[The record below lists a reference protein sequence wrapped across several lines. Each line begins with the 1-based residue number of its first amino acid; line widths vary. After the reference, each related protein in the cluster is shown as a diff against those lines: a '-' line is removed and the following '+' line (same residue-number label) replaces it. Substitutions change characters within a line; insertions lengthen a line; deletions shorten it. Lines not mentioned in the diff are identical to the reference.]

1 MQVIE
6 TIDEM
11 KTLVKEWKK
20 QGLSIGFV
28 PTMGY
33 LHSGHL
39 SLIKAARQNDKLVV
53 SIFVNPLQFGANE
66 DLDKYPRDLQQDT
79 QLCEKEKVD
88 VLFVPSVAQMYPAG
102 FSTFVD
108 MNSLTDKLCGASR
121 KGHFKG
127 VCTILTK
134 FFNII
139 KPNKAYFG
147 QKDAQQCAVVR
158 QMVSDLN
165 MSVALEIC
173 PIVRENDGLA
183 KSSRNVYLSET
194 ERKAALVLSRAI
206 FLGERLVKSGEKSAK
221 VVEEAMQKELSSEKL
236 ARTDYVAVVDANTM
250 QSIERIQGDV
260 LGAIAVYIGK
270 TRLIDNFLLRD
281 LK

>member
-39 SLIKAARQNDKLVV
+39 SLIKAARKNDKLVV

-66 DLDKYPRDLQQDT
+66 DLDKYPRDLQKDT

-102 FSTFVD
+102 FSAFVD
-108 MNSLTDKLCGASR
+108 MHSLTDKLCGASR

-165 MSVALEIC
+165 MSVELEIC

-183 KSSRNVYLSET
+183 KSSRNVYLNEA

>member
-6 TIDEM
+6 NINEI
-11 KTLVKEWKK
+11 KSIVKEWKK
-20 QGLSIGFV
+20 QNLSIGFV
-28 PTMGY
+28 PTMGF

-39 SLIKAARQNDKLVV
+39 SLIKAARKHDKLVV

-66 DLDKYPRDLQQDT
+66 DLDKYPRDLQKDSA
-79 QLCEKEKVD
+79 LCEKEGVD

-102 FSTFVD
+102 FSSFVD
-108 MNSLTDKLCGASR
+108 MHSLTDKLCGASR

-127 VCTILTK
+127 VCTVLTK
-134 FFNII
+134 FFNLI
-139 KPNKAYFG
+139 KPDEAYFG

-165 MSVALEIC
+165 MSVEIEIC

-183 KSSRNVYLSET
+183 KSSRNVYLSEA
-194 ERKAALVLSRAI
+194 ERKAALVLSRAV
-206 FLGERLVKSGEKSAK
+206 FLGEKLVKNGEKSAK
-221 VVEEAMQKELSSEKL
+221 VIEEAMRQELASEKL
-236 ARTDYVAVVDANTM
+236 ARIDYVAIVNANTI
-250 QSIERIQGDV
+250 QSVQEIKGDI

-270 TRLIDNFLLRD
+270 TRLIDNFLLRGVR
-281 LK
+281 

>member
-194 ERKAALVLSRAI
+194 ERKAALVLSKAI
-206 FLGERLVKSGEKSAK
+206 FLGEKLVKSGEKSAK

-236 ARTDYVAVVDANTM
+236 ARTDYVAIVDANTI

>member
-11 KTLVKEWKK
+11 KALVKEWKK

-39 SLIKAARQNDKLVV
+39 SLIKAARKNDKLVV

-102 FSTFVD
+102 FSAFVD
-108 MNSLTDKLCGASR
+108 MHSLTDKLCGASR

-165 MSVALEIC
+165 MSVELEIC

-183 KSSRNVYLSET
+183 KSSRNVYLNEA
-194 ERKAALVLSRAI
+194 ERKAALVLSKAI
-206 FLGERLVKSGEKSAK
+206 FLGEKLVKSGEKSAK

-236 ARTDYVAVVDANTM
+236 ARTDYVAIVDANTI

>member
-6 TIDEM
+6 SVDEI
-11 KTLVKEWKK
+11 KSIIKEWKK
-20 QGLSIGFV
+20 QNLSIAFV
-28 PTMGY
+28 PTMGF

-39 SLIKAARQNDKLVV
+39 SLIKAARKHDKLVV
-53 SIFVNPLQFGANE
+53 SVFVNPLQFGANE
-66 DLDKYPRDLQQDT
+66 DLDKYPRDLQKDSA
-79 QLCEKEKVD
+79 LCEKEQVD

-108 MNSLTDKLCGASR
+108 MHSLTDKLCGASR

-127 VCTILTK
+127 VCTVLTK
-134 FFNII
+134 FFNLI

-165 MSVALEIC
+165 MSVEIEIC

-183 KSSRNVYLSET
+183 KSSRNVYLSEA
-194 ERKAALVLSRAI
+194 ERKAALVLSRAV
-206 FLGERLVKSGEKSAK
+206 FLGEKLVKSGEKSAK
-221 VVEEAMQKELSSEKL
+221 VVEEAMRKELSSEKL
-236 ARTDYVAVVDANTM
+236 ARIDYVSIVNANTI
-250 QSIERIQGDV
+250 QSVQEIKGDI

-270 TRLIDNFLLRD
+270 TRLIDNFLLRGVR
-281 LK
+281 

>member
-6 TIDEM
+6 NLEEM
-11 KTLVKEWKK
+11 KSIVKEWKK
-20 QGLSIGFV
+20 QNLSIGFV

-39 SLIKAARQNDKLVV
+39 SLMKAARKNDKLVV

-66 DLDKYPRDLQQDT
+66 DLDKYPRDLQRDRE
-79 QLCEKEKVD
+79 LCEKETVD
-88 VLFVPSVAQMYPAG
+88 VLFVPKAQELYPSN
-102 FSTFVD
+102 FSSFVD
-108 MNSLTDKLCGASR
+108 MHSLTDKLCGASR

-127 VCTILTK
+127 VCTVLTK

-139 KPNKAYFG
+139 KPDKAYFG

-158 QMVSDLN
+158 QMINDLN
-165 MSVALEIC
+165 MSVKLEIC

-183 KSSRNVYLSET
+183 KSSRNVYLSEAV
-194 ERKAALVLSRAI
+194 RKAALVLSRAI
-206 FLGERLVKSGEKSAK
+206 FLGEKLVKNGEKSVK
-221 VVEEAMQKELSSEKL
+221 VVEETMRKELSSEKL
-236 ARTDYVAVVDANTM
+236 AKIDYVALVDANTM
-250 QSIERIQGDV
+250 QSIKQIKGDI

>member
-6 TIDEM
+6 TINEM
-11 KTLVKEWKK
+11 KALVKEWKK

-66 DLDKYPRDLQQDT
+66 DLDKYPRDLQKDSA
-79 QLCEKEKVD
+79 LCEKEKVD

-102 FSTFVD
+102 FSAFVD
-108 MNSLTDKLCGASR
+108 MNALTDKLCGASR

-127 VCTILTK
+127 VCTVLTK
-134 FFNII
+134 FFNVIE
-139 KPNKAYFG
+139 PNKAYFG
-147 QKDAQQCAVVR
+147 QKDAQQCAVVK

-165 MSVALEIC
+165 MSVELEIC

-183 KSSRNVYLSET
+183 KSSRNVYLSEA
-194 ERKAALVLSRAI
+194 ERKAALVLSRAV
-206 FLGERLVKSGEKSAK
+206 FLGEKLVKDGEKSAK
-221 VVEEAMQKELSSEKL
+221 IVKEAMQKELLSEKL
-236 ARTDYVAVVDANTM
+236 ARTDYVAIVNANTM
-250 QSIERIQGDV
+250 QDIEQISGDV

-270 TRLIDNFLLRD
+270 TRLIDNFLLRGVR
-281 LK
+281 

>member
-6 TIDEM
+6 NINEI
-11 KTLVKEWKK
+11 KSIVKEWKK
-20 QGLSIGFV
+20 QNLSIAFV
-28 PTMGY
+28 PTMGF

-39 SLIKAARQNDKLVV
+39 SLIKAARKHDKLVV

-66 DLDKYPRDLQQDT
+66 DLDKYPRDLQKDSA
-79 QLCEKEKVD
+79 LCEKEGVD

-102 FSTFVD
+102 FSSFVD
-108 MNSLTDKLCGASR
+108 MHSLTDKLCGASR

-127 VCTILTK
+127 VCTVLTK
-134 FFNII
+134 FFNLI
-139 KPNKAYFG
+139 KPDEAYFG

-165 MSVALEIC
+165 MSVEIEIC

-183 KSSRNVYLSET
+183 KSSRNVYLSEA
-194 ERKAALVLSRAI
+194 ERKAALVLSRAV
-206 FLGERLVKSGEKSAK
+206 FLGEKLVKNGEKSAK
-221 VVEEAMQKELSSEKL
+221 VIEEAMRQELASEKL
-236 ARTDYVAVVDANTM
+236 ARIDYVAIVNANTI
-250 QSIERIQGDV
+250 QSVQEIKGDI

-270 TRLIDNFLLRD
+270 TRLIDNFLLRGVR
-281 LK
+281 

>member
-11 KTLVKEWKK
+11 KALVKEWKK

-39 SLIKAARQNDKLVV
+39 SLIKAARKNDKLVV

-66 DLDKYPRDLQQDT
+66 DLDKYPRDLQKDT

-102 FSTFVD
+102 FSAFVD
-108 MNSLTDKLCGASR
+108 MHSLTDKLCGASR

-165 MSVALEIC
+165 MSVELEIC

-183 KSSRNVYLSET
+183 KSSRNVYLNEA
-194 ERKAALVLSRAI
+194 ERKAALVLSKAI
-206 FLGERLVKSGEKSAK
+206 FLGEKLVKSGEKSAK

-236 ARTDYVAVVDANTM
+236 ARTDYVAIVDANTI

>member
-11 KTLVKEWKK
+11 KALVKEWKK

-39 SLIKAARQNDKLVV
+39 SLIKAARKNDKLVV

-66 DLDKYPRDLQQDT
+66 DLDKYPRDLQKDT

-102 FSTFVD
+102 FSAFVD

-165 MSVALEIC
+165 MSVELEIC

-183 KSSRNVYLSET
+183 KSSRNVYLNEA

>member
-6 TIDEM
+6 NVKEL
-11 KTLVKEWKK
+11 KTLIKEWKK
-20 QGLSIGFV
+20 EGFSIGFV
-28 PTMGY
+28 PTMGF

-39 SLIKAARQNDKLVV
+39 SLMKAAQKHDKRVV
-53 SIFVNPLQFGANE
+53 SVFVNPMQFGANE
-66 DLDKYPRDLQQDT
+66 DLDKYPRDLNADKT
-79 QLCEKEKVD
+79 LCKKEGVD
-88 VLFVPSVAQMYPAG
+88 VLFAPSVAQMYPQG

-108 MNSLTDKLCGASR
+108 MHSLTNKLCGASR
-121 KGHFKG
+121 EGHFRG
-127 VCTILTK
+127 VCTILSK
-134 FFNII
+134 FFNLIE
-139 KPNKAYFG
+139 PNTAYFG

-165 MSVALEIC
+165 MSVEIEIC

-183 KSSRNVYLSET
+183 KSSRNVYLSAE
-194 ERKAALVLSRAI
+194 ERKAALVLSKAI
-206 FLGERLVKSGEKSAK
+206 FLGEKLIKSGEKSAQVIEK
-221 VVEEAMQKELSSEKL
+221 AMREELASEKL
-236 ARTDYVAVVDANTM
+236 ARVEYVALVDANTI
-250 QSIERIQGDV
+250 QSITQIKGDV

>member
-11 KTLVKEWKK
+11 KALVKEWKK

-39 SLIKAARQNDKLVV
+39 SLIKAARKNDKLVV

-165 MSVALEIC
+165 MSVELEIC

-183 KSSRNVYLSET
+183 KSSRNVYLNEA
-194 ERKAALVLSRAI
+194 ERKAALVLSKAI
-206 FLGERLVKSGEKSAK
+206 FLGEKLVKSGEKSAK

-236 ARTDYVAVVDANTM
+236 ARTDYVAIVDANTI

>member
-11 KTLVKEWKK
+11 KALVKEWKK

-194 ERKAALVLSRAI
+194 ERKAALVLSKAI
-206 FLGERLVKSGEKSAK
+206 FLGEKLVKSGEKSAK

-236 ARTDYVAVVDANTM
+236 ARTDYVAIVDANTI

>member
-165 MSVALEIC
+165 MSVELEIC

-183 KSSRNVYLSET
+183 KSSRNVYLNEA
-194 ERKAALVLSRAI
+194 ERKAALVLSKAI
-206 FLGERLVKSGEKSAK
+206 FLGEKLVKSGEKSAK

-236 ARTDYVAVVDANTM
+236 ARTDYVAIVDANTI

>member
-6 TIDEM
+6 NIKEL
-11 KTLVKEWKK
+11 KTLIKEWKK
-20 QGLSIGFV
+20 EGLSIGFV
-28 PTMGY
+28 PTMGF

-39 SLIKAARQNDKLVV
+39 SLMKAARKNDKLVV
-53 SIFVNPLQFGANE
+53 SVFVNPMQFGANE
-66 DLDKYPRDLQQDT
+66 DLDKYPRDLNADKT
-79 QLCEKEKVD
+79 LCEKEGVD
-88 VLFVPSVAQMYPAG
+88 VLFAPSVAQMYPQG

-108 MNSLTDKLCGASR
+108 MHSLTNQLCGASR
-121 KGHFKG
+121 EGHFRG

-134 FFNII
+134 FFNLIE
-139 KPNKAYFG
+139 PNTAYFG
-147 QKDAQQCAVVR
+147 QKDAQQCAVVK

-165 MSVALEIC
+165 MNVEIEIC

-183 KSSRNVYLSET
+183 KSSRNVYLSAE

-206 FLGERLVKSGEKSAK
+206 FLGEKLIKSGEKSAQ
-221 VVEEAMQKELSSEKL
+221 VIERAMREELESEKL
-236 ARTDYVAVVDANTM
+236 ARVEYVALVSANTI
-250 QSIERIQGDV
+250 QSITQIKGDV

>member
-6 TIDEM
+6 SVDEI
-11 KTLVKEWKK
+11 KSIVKEWKK
-20 QGLSIGFV
+20 QNLSIGFV
-28 PTMGY
+28 PTMGF

-39 SLIKAARQNDKLVV
+39 SLIKAARKHDKLVV

-66 DLDKYPRDLQQDT
+66 DLDKYPRDLQKDSA
-79 QLCEKEKVD
+79 LCEKERVD

-102 FSTFVD
+102 FSAFVD
-108 MNSLTDKLCGASR
+108 MHSLTDKLCGASR

-127 VCTILTK
+127 VCTVLTK
-134 FFNII
+134 FFNLI

-165 MSVALEIC
+165 MSVEIEIC

-183 KSSRNVYLSET
+183 KSSRNVYLSES
-194 ERKAALVLSRAI
+194 ERKAALVLSRAV
-206 FLGERLVKSGEKSAK
+206 FLGEKLVKSGEKSAK
-221 VVEEAMQKELSSEKL
+221 VVEEAMRKELSSEKL
-236 ARTDYVAVVDANTM
+236 ARIDYVSIVNANTI
-250 QSIERIQGDV
+250 QSVQEIKGDI

-281 LK
+281 VR